1 MMQNADADRRA
12 ATQRRPDGRDSR
24 AVGTQAKGSRY
35 VSRVARHGMSSREL
49 VKLHHFLMSTVNN
62 EERGIITQFVGP
74 EPNSAVR
81 DMVFDLAYLTAEWL
95 GKRVLFVD
103 GTGIRDE
110 QPNAKGRYR
119 REPSMQ
125 TDEPFGDGKNT
136 ISRIAG
142 LEMYVMTFPSMRGAL
157 EPIPEV
163 RRIPDFLAQLR
174 ENFEMVLVAAPP
186 TSEAPMATLLSR
198 FVDGNV
204 LVLQSGYTRVPV
216 AAELRDSLRTAG
228 GPVVGAVLTHSRSFV
243 PRFLR
248 RWF

>member
-1 MMQNADADRRA
+1 MQNAEADYRST
-12 ATQRRPDGRDSR
+12 TQRRSDGRGSR
-24 AVGTQAKGSRY
+24 AVGTPGKGSRF
-35 VSRVARHGMSSREL
+35 VSRVIRHGMSSREL
-49 VKLHHFLMSTVNN
+49 VKLHHFLVTTMTND
-62 EERGIITQFVGP
+62 ERGIITQFVGP

-110 QPNAKGRYR
+110 QPNGKGRHR

-125 TDEPFGDGKNT
+125 TDESFGDGKNT

-157 EPIPEV
+157 EPIPEI

-174 ENFEMVLVAAPP
+174 ENFEMILVAAPP
-186 TSEAPMATLLSR
+186 TSDAPMATLLSR

-204 LVLQSGYTRVPV
+204 LVLQSGYTRIPV
-216 AAELRDSLRTAG
+216 ATELRDSLRTAG
-228 GPVVGAVLTHSRSFV
+228 GQVVGAVLTHSRSFV